1 MRDIGERRPS
11 APRQEKQDDG
21 WWFKSLL
28 FVAAVAMTVAHFGLQ
43 RSFALERAA
52 VGERNKTL
60 AELVQQ
66 TKRLD
71 KLKEEDSE
79 KMRAQELERFV
90 DYSDE
95 DRAGLAAI
103 IEGGE

>member
-1 MRDIGERRPS
+1 MRDITDRRPS
-11 APRQEKQDDG
+11 APRQENQNDG
-21 WWFKSLL
+21 WWFKGLL

-66 TKRLD
+66 TKILD

-103 IEGGE
+103 IEGAK

>member
-1 MRDIGERRPS
+1 MRDITDRRPS

-52 VGERNKTL
+52 IGERTKAL
-60 AELVQQ
+60 GELIQE

-71 KLKEEDSE
+71 KLKEEDYE
-79 KMRAQELERFV
+79 KTRAQELSRIV
-90 DYSDE
+90 DYSDK
-95 DRAGLAAI
+95 DREGLVAI
-103 IEGGE
+103 IEGAK